1 VKITRCPP
9 ICGRRKQ
16 EVKEKKVR
24 KTEKDEDEEVLKRL
38 VPRRFWKWKK
48 VFGKKELE
56 RILVQKIWDH
66 AIELKEGFMP
76 RKGKVY
82 SLSREEREEVQTF
95 VEDQLRKGYIQPS
108 KSPQTLL
115 VHFVAKKD
123 GTQRMVQDYQHIN
136 Q

>member
-1 VKITRCPP
+1 MP
-9 ICGRRKQ
+9 
-16 EVKEKKVR
+16 
-24 KTEKDEDEEVLKRL
+24 
-38 VPRRFWKWKK
+38 
-48 VFGKKELE
+48 
-56 RILVQKIWDH
+56 VQKIWDH
-66 AIELKEGFMP
+66 AIELKEGFTP

-123 GTQRMVQDYQHIN
+123 GTQRMVQDYQYIN